1 MKFFKFLF
9 FATIVATMFITSCG
23 KGSADGEY
31 SLSFEVP
38 DSVAYSFG
46 VSMASI
52 LKQQGVQS
60 LDYDEF
66 SKGMKKGIALKEE
79 ESNLLDSAL
88 NSIEAFA
95 EEFIQGERVK
105 IQADSTYVPA
115 LMDYPKAQSYDIGMI
130 LGDNLTQQNYGKA
143 EVKQVVN
150 GLKDALN
157 NSSKYTPAVTS
168 KIFNEYL
175 DRVDSLR
182 SAVNEKYLAD
192 NKEKKGVIT
201 TPSGLQYEVL
211 KEGSGDKPSPTSQ
224 VKVDYKGTFV
234 DGKTFDSS
242 YDRGEPVTFP
252 LNGVI
257 AGWTEGVGLM
267 SVGSKYEFTIPYQ
280 LGYGEQG
287 YRGIPGKSTLV
298 FEVELL
304 EILPDAPQQPQLP
317 SDLSEEEIKKMLKQA
332 EDESGN

>member
-38 DSVAYSFG
+38 DSVAYEYG
-46 VSMASI
+46 LMDAGK
-52 LKQQGVQS
+52 LGVQS
-60 LDYDEF
+60 LALDEF
-66 SKGMKKGIALKEE
+66 SKGMKETFNADEE
-79 ESNLLDSAL
+79 DAELLDSAYAVVQRFSAIF
-88 NSIEAFA
+88 N
-95 EEFIQGERVK
+95 
-105 IQADSTYVPA
+105 
-115 LMDYPKAQSYDIGMI
+115 
-130 LGDNLTQQNYGKA
+130 A
-143 EVKQVVN
+143 EVSAKKEANPNYEPDPIDLAEDVSYSLGLIVGNSFKGSPFSEMNVN
-150 GLKDALN
+150 VYLEGLAAFFADKTSFDPNKSQRILN
-157 NSSKYTPAVTS
+157 D
-168 KIFNEYL
+168 YL
-175 DRVDSLR
+175 VLADSLR

-211 KEGSGDKPSPTSQ
+211 EEGSGDKPSPTSQ
-224 VKVDYKGTFV
+224 VKVHYKGTFV

-242 YDRGEPVTFP
+242 YDRGEPITFP

-267 SVGSKYEFTIPYQ
+267 SVGAKYEFTIPYQ

-287 YRGIPGKSTLV
+287 NRAIPGKSTLV

-304 EILPDAPQQPQLP
+304 EILPDAQPQLP

-332 EDESGN
+332 EEESGN